1 MKKLILSVLSALAL
15 CTASAQTDYNALTL
29 NHQLA
34 IGMTYGNVLTALGN
48 PEHTTTSCHSPSGVL
63 IECWDAMGNDRRG
76 AYGISEVCFENGRV
90 VSFNQL
96 DSSAR

>member
-34 IGMTYGNVLTALGN
+34 NGMTYGNVLTALGN
-48 PEHTTTSCHSPSGVL
+48 PRHTTTSCYSPSGVL
-63 IECWDAMGNDRRG
+63 MECWTAMENGRG
-76 AYGISEVCFENGRV
+76 AYGISAVCFENGRV